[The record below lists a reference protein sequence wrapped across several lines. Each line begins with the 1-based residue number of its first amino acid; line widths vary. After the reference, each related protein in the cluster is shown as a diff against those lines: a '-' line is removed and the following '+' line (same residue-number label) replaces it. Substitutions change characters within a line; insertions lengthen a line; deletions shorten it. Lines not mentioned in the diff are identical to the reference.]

1 LDNRLFEKMRGE
13 VSDRVIEALIAT
25 KRELFLPSNMRAYA
39 YEDRPLPIGSGQTI
53 SAPHMVA
60 IMCEV
65 LDIREGMK
73 VLDIGTGCGYHAAVM
88 ARLVG
93 PNGRVHS
100 VERLPDLA
108 ARAKENL
115 VSAGISNVHVI
126 VGDGSLGL
134 PEHAPFDRINV
145 AASAPSVP
153 APLLDQ
159 LAKGGRMAI
168 PVGAYSQDLILI
180 TRNDGFEERRLMGVI
195 FVPLIGAHGFRA

>member
-93 PNGRVHS
+93 PKGRVHS